1 MTSNTEK
8 FRGLFLAALMVLSVF
23 AGSVAFAGSAAAAN
37 VADGDA
43 DERITSDNER
53 YWVGQ
58 TLAYEVGADEDSAE
72 LRRGDGTDNGEFV
85 TELDVDSD
93 GDVVINTSSRESG
106 NYWITT
112 VSGAAEED
120 ANVSFE
126 LSEQEY
132 SVSAGDTAQTG
143 DGMVYNNVT
152 VDSNRNDYTHVI
164 SSEDLDASELENVFD
179 ENGAEI
185 VNQVDTDGDGEND
198 SINITVGRTSQD
210 VVANYSEVSTGNYTL
225 DFSVAD
231 TDASDSVTF
240 DVEEA
245 ATGAVTFGQSVTTD
259 QVGDVA
265 EITLEL
271 ENTDQAAVTIG
282 DIESDGYQAD
292 AIVTDENGDG
302 EVTLRFNSFTAGTDE
317 SNVSSYVV
325 NAAGDDTAGL
335 ENQTELSAPLANTTY
350 DMTIRSGSDVDASAD
365 DVATLN
371 LRSRST
377 DEMTIVTA
385 PGGVTPA
392 DASELVGVVSD
403 DNTVAEGDWIVHELE
418 ASGLEG
424 VATESGGLLE
434 VVGMSDNVS
443 LTIEQDRQRPNREPR
458 SVDLSAADPL
468 VFADSQNDS
477 YYIVLDSDG
486 LQDEEGN
493 EISVDDGSY
502 TTTFTIGEG
511 SPLAASGDEEVSG
524 SFELAERSASVQP
537 PEVEAS
543 AGQAVQGQ
551 TSLAAGS
558 EVTIRVQSQSS
569 ANPFLLEQ
577 RATVQDNGTFNAD
590 FDFSE
595 AEEGTN
601 FTVDVR
607 EGGES
612 LLDEAQTGTV
622 GEAPTASVS
631 YSGGIDDNGSVVT
644 VDEVFLPNG
653 GFVTVHDETLVSED
667 DAFGSVLGT
676 SEYLDAGSHSDVE
689 VELDSALNES
699 QTLIPM
705 AHQDTNDNQEYDFVD
720 SEGEN
725 DGPYTDNDEAVL
737 DSAEVDVGGEDN
749 GTTTEDNGT
758 TTTTTTTTTEDN
770 GTTTT
775 EPSDEDGDGDGDGG
789 SDNDGGQPGFGISVA
804 IVALIAAALLALR
817 RQD

>member
-8 FRGLFLAALMVLSVF
+8 FRGLFLAALMVFSVF

-37 VADGDA
+37 TADGDA
-43 DERITSDNER
+43 ELSDGGTYWQGQSVFAEYSNFDNLSSGDDYEIRDSESGELVRQRTADSEGPGTLIETSGLDGTYDLTQSGDQVATFEVAVQDFNVSANDGEVNVAGDDTNETFDIESNR
-53 YWVGQ
+53 GSFTVNVSETDGDIDASDLE
-58 TLAYEVGADEDSAE
+58 TAFADEDATAV
-72 LRRGDGTDNGEFV
+72 GDNV
-85 TELDVDSD
+85 Q
-93 GDVVINTSSRESG
+93 IQ
-106 NYWITT
+106 
-112 VSGAAEED
+112 VSGGTSIEGD
-120 ANVSFE
+120 FGD
-126 LSEQEY
+126 
-132 SVSAGDTAQTG
+132 VSAG
-143 DGMVYNNVT
+143 
-152 VDSNRNDYTHVI
+152 
-164 SSEDLDASELENVFD
+164 E
-179 ENGAEI
+179 
-185 VNQVDTDGDGEND
+185 
-198 SINITVGRTSQD
+198 
-210 VVANYSEVSTGNYTL
+210 YTL
-225 DFSVAD
+225 DFEVND
-231 TDASDSVTF
+231 TDAEDSVNLNLSEDTG
-240 DVEEA
+240 EA
-245 ATGAVTFGQSVTTD
+245 QFSQAVVT
-259 QVGDVA
+259 QNAGDVA
-265 EITLEL
+265 EITVEL
-271 ENTDQAAVTIG
+271 ENSDQAAVTIG
-282 DIESDGYQAD
+282 DIESDGYQAN
-292 AIVTDENGDG
+292 ATVTDEDGDG
-302 EVTLRFNSFTAGTDE
+302 EVTLRFNSFTAGAANE
-317 SNVSSYVV
+317 SNVSSFIV
-325 NAAGDDTAGL
+325 NAAGDDTAEL

-350 DMTIRSGSDVDASAD
+350 DMTVRSGSDIGAGAS

-424 VATESGGLLE
+424 AAAEAGGLLG
-434 VVGMSDNVS
+434 VLGDNVS

-468 VFADSQNDS
+468 VFPDSQNDS

-486 LQDEEGN
+486 LQDEDGN
-493 EISVDDGSY
+493 DISVDDGSY
-502 TTTFTIGEG
+502 TTTFTIGED
-511 SPLAASGDEEVSG
+511 SPLAAGGDEEVSG
-524 SFELAERSASVQP
+524 SFELAERGASVQP

-543 AGQAVQGQ
+543 AGQAIQGQ
-551 TSLAAGS
+551 SSLAAGS

-577 RATVQDNGTFNAD
+577 RATVQDNGTFSAD

-607 EGGES
+607 QGGES

-631 YSGGIDDNGSVVT
+631 YSGGINDNGSVVT

-705 AHQDTNDNQEYDFVD
+705 AHQDTNDNEEYDFVD
-720 SEGEN
+720 SEGED
-725 DGPYTDNDEAVL
+725 DGPYTDNDEAVI
-737 DSAEVDVGGEDN
+737 DSAEVEVGDDED
-749 GTTTEDNGT
+749 GTTTEDNE
-758 TTTTTTTTTEDN
+758 TTTTTTED
-770 GTTTT
+770 TTT
-775 EPSDEDGDGDGDGG
+775 ETTTEEPSDGDGDGG

>member
-8 FRGLFLAALMVLSVF
+8 FRGLFLAALMVFSVF

-37 VADGDA
+37 TADGDA
-43 DERITSDNER
+43 ELSDGGTYWQGQSVFAEYSNFDNLSSGDDYEIRDSESGELVRQRTADSEGPGTLIETSGLDGTYDLTQSGDQVATFEVAVQDFNVSANDGEVNVAGDDTNETFDIESNR
-53 YWVGQ
+53 GSFTVNVSETDGDIDASDLE
-58 TLAYEVGADEDSAE
+58 TAFADEDATAV
-72 LRRGDGTDNGEFV
+72 GDNV
-85 TELDVDSD
+85 Q
-93 GDVVINTSSRESG
+93 IQ
-106 NYWITT
+106 
-112 VSGAAEED
+112 VSGGTSIEGD
-120 ANVSFE
+120 FGD
-126 LSEQEY
+126 
-132 SVSAGDTAQTG
+132 VSAG
-143 DGMVYNNVT
+143 
-152 VDSNRNDYTHVI
+152 
-164 SSEDLDASELENVFD
+164 E
-179 ENGAEI
+179 
-185 VNQVDTDGDGEND
+185 
-198 SINITVGRTSQD
+198 
-210 VVANYSEVSTGNYTL
+210 YTL
-225 DFSVAD
+225 DFEVND
-231 TDASDSVTF
+231 TDAEDSVNLNLSEDTG
-240 DVEEA
+240 EA
-245 ATGAVTFGQSVTTD
+245 QFSQAVVT
-259 QVGDVA
+259 QNAGDVA
-265 EITLEL
+265 EITVEL
-271 ENTDQAAVTIG
+271 ENSDQAAVTIG
-282 DIESDGYQAD
+282 DIESDGYQAN
-292 AIVTDENGDG
+292 ATVTDEDGDG
-302 EVTLRFNSFTAGTDE
+302 EVTLRFNSFTAGAANE
-317 SNVSSYVV
+317 SNVSSFIV
-325 NAAGDDTAGL
+325 NAAGDDTAEL

-350 DMTIRSGSDVDASAD
+350 DMTVRSGSDVGAGAS

-424 VATESGGLLE
+424 AAAEAGGLLG
-434 VVGMSDNVS
+434 VLGDNVS

-468 VFADSQNDS
+468 VFPDSQNDS

-486 LQDEEGN
+486 LQDEDGN
-493 EISVDDGSY
+493 DISVDDGSY
-502 TTTFTIGEG
+502 TTTFTIGED
-511 SPLAASGDEEVSG
+511 SPLAAGGDEEVSG
-524 SFELAERSASVQP
+524 SFELAERGASVQP

-543 AGQAVQGQ
+543 AGQAIQGQ
-551 TSLAAGS
+551 SSLAAGS

-577 RATVQDNGTFNAD
+577 RATVQDNGTFSAD

-607 EGGES
+607 QGGES

-631 YSGGIDDNGSVVT
+631 YSGGINDNGSVVT

-705 AHQDTNDNQEYDFVD
+705 AHQDTNDNEEYDFVD
-720 SEGEN
+720 SEGED
-725 DGPYTDNDEAVL
+725 DGPYTDNDEAVI
-737 DSAEVDVGGEDN
+737 DSAEVEVGDGGG
-749 GTTTEDNGT
+749 GTTTEDNE

-775 EPSDEDGDGDGDGG
+775 EEPSDGDGDGG

>member
-8 FRGLFLAALMVLSVF
+8 FRGLFLAALMVFSVF

-37 VADGDA
+37 TADGDA
-43 DERITSDNER
+43 NLSDGGTYWQGQSVFAEYSNFTNLESGDDYEIRDNESGELIR
-53 YWVGQ
+53 QRTADSEGTG
-58 TLAYEVGADEDSAE
+58 TLIETSG
-72 LRRGDGTDNGEFV
+72 LDGTYDLTQGGDRVATFEVAVQDFNVSADDGEVNVAGDNTNETFDIESNRGSFTVNVSE
-85 TELDVDSD
+85 TD
-93 GDVVINTSSRESG
+93 GDMTASDLATAFANENATAVGDNVQIQ
-106 NYWITT
+106 
-112 VSGAAEED
+112 VSGGTSIEGD
-120 ANVSFE
+120 FGD
-126 LSEQEY
+126 
-132 SVSAGDTAQTG
+132 VSAG
-143 DGMVYNNVT
+143 
-152 VDSNRNDYTHVI
+152 
-164 SSEDLDASELENVFD
+164 E
-179 ENGAEI
+179 
-185 VNQVDTDGDGEND
+185 
-198 SINITVGRTSQD
+198 
-210 VVANYSEVSTGNYTL
+210 YTL
-225 DFSVAD
+225 DFEVND
-231 TDASDSVTF
+231 TDAEDSVNLNLSEDTG
-240 DVEEA
+240 EA
-245 ATGAVTFGQSVTTD
+245 QFSQAVVT
-259 QVGDVA
+259 QNAGDVA
-265 EITLEL
+265 EITVEL
-271 ENTDQAAVTIG
+271 DNSDQAAVTIG
-282 DIESDGYQAD
+282 DIESDGYQAN
-292 AIVTDENGDG
+292 ATVTDEDGDG
-302 EVTLRFNSFTAGTDE
+302 EVTLRFNSFTAGTNE
-317 SNVSSYVV
+317 SNVESYIV

-335 ENQTELSAPLANTTY
+335 QNQTRLSAPLANTTY
-350 DMTIRSGSDVDASAD
+350 DMTIRSGSDVSAGAG

-622 GEAPTASVS
+622 GEAQPASVS

-705 AHQDTNDNQEYDFVD
+705 AHQDTNDNQEYVFVD

-758 TTTTTTTTTEDN
+758 TTTTTTTEDN

-775 EPSDEDGDGDGDGG
+775 ETTTEPSDEDGDGG